1 MEPMT
6 FKAPPFK
13 CRQGIGL
20 IVAALVLLLVLIVR
34 STPAHAASSPRI
46 LSLAPAITEMVYALG
61 LDPELV
67 GVTSYCNYP
76 PAALKKPR
84 VGNALDLNE
93 ELVVSL
99 KPELIL
105 ATEGD
110 KGRLERLGK
119 LTHARVLVLPTK
131 HVADIWSNM
140 RTIGKLT
147 GTQARAEKE
156 VKSLQARLKAA
167 AARATKAHP
176 SVFYMVWDKPLMT
189 AGGDSYLNDL
199 IALAGG
205 KNVAAVSAGG
215 SYPGYS
221 WEALLAQNPQVILGP
236 QNMASALKSLKRQYP
251 SLQAVKGDRLRTV
264 PDDLISRPGPRVVQA
279 LEAVEAALR

>member
-1 MEPMT
+1 MT
-6 FKAPPFK
+6 FKAPPFR
-13 CRQGIGL
+13 CRQGLGL
-20 IVAALVLLLVLIVR
+20 ILAVLAFLALFLCR
-34 STPAHAASSPRI
+34 STPAHAARAPRI

-61 LDPELV
+61 LDQSLV

-99 KPELIL
+99 KPELIF

-110 KGRLERLGK
+110 KSRLERLGR
-119 LTHARVLVLPTK
+119 LTHARVFVLPTK
-131 HVADIWSNM
+131 HVADIWANL

-147 GTQARAEKE
+147 GTQARAEQE

-167 AARATKAHP
+167 SARATKAHP
-176 SVFYMVWDKPLMT
+176 TVFYMVWDKPLMT
-189 AGGDSYLNDL
+189 ASADSYLNDL
-199 IALAGG
+199 ITLAGG
-205 KNVAAVSAGG
+205 KNVAASAAGG
-215 SYPGYS
+215 SYPSYS
-221 WEALLAQNPQVILGP
+221 WEALLAADPQVILGP
-236 QNMASALKSLKRQYP
+236 KNMASALMGLKTQYP
-251 SLQAVKGDRLRTV
+251 SLQAVKANRLRTL

-279 LEAVEAALR
+279 LEAVESALK